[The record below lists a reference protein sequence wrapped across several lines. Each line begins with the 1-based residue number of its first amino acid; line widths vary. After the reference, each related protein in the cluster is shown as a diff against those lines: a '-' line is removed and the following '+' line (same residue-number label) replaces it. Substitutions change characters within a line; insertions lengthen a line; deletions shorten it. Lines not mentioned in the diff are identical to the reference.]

1 MILQLRLCYRFSAPR
16 NIKFAAKNS
25 AILLHNSK
33 TPFSTTVSSFMPRKP
48 KLKPFENEEEAV
60 NDAKWKDYAPGARNL
75 FDEVRSS
82 TNFGSVR
89 VDDDN
94 MPQIEK
100 EVIESNVKTEVGGSH
115 TESFSKIN
123 AHKSDYLSL
132 LIEEKDNRFSP
143 LTPLVPENLSTPAPS
158 EEESV
163 AKQHFSF
170 GKFRENKTIP
180 VKFEQS
186 QPSEQNDLN
195 YFDELMF
202 KESYG
207 KFSSEEALKVREVHV
222 DASVE
227 IAREQ
232 SADPE
237 LNLIDK
243 EYFSQSLAKP
253 TESKNVDNFALEKSD
268 DLNFID
274 EQFFTPQ
281 PESIMPLAESAK
293 NNLTFSEQMMLLQEA
308 KEDREISKQPPKI
321 VLEELSS
328 SHNKVQTSAGIDQAP
343 TASWF
348 ESDMGAFDV
357 AAFDPVVNEVDS
369 DNDSNDSEL
378 KARMKSKRAQKLAD
392 DMPEKPLKKSTPL
405 NSKKFKAKT
414 SDGSALEYVRKLR
427 KSQDGQTASKHPHDL
442 LGHHLQDRF
451 VAATSNLQ
459 PGSNI
464 EKRLMSG
471 DDDEAVEHVG
481 LYEDVRKYKPPD
493 LDTYTKQ
500 EVKELLFSKIIYN
513 DHDIVAMWKPH
524 GLPMFC
530 GESKN
535 KDINK
540 NRHQKIERFSMEYFL
555 PDLAKKVEVE
565 KLYEVH
571 RLDSTTTGVI
581 LYAKTKEMELK
592 LRKLFYLK
600 KVEKSYLCICN
611 GVPQGDSG
619 VIDIPVGEGI
629 VGGRRRMTL
638 RPDFD
643 ASQIITNK
651 KSSSGNVSKA
661 VTEYR
666 IVSSHNNAS
675 LVQTKMLSGK
685 KHQIR
690 LHLGLGLG
698 CPILGDH
705 KFSYPDQLGKPQ
717 QVKGDILQRLNIRKS
732 KSRELPIFLHARRI
746 FIPDIIPDGNLV
758 ITASLP
764 HFFSKTMRRLK
775 LKGSRSEN

>member
-1 MILQLRLCYRFSAPR
+1 M
-16 NIKFAAKNS
+16 
-25 AILLHNSK
+25 HNSK
-33 TPFSTTVSSFMPRKP
+33 TPFSTTASTFMPRKP
-48 KLKPFENEEEAV
+48 KIKPFENEEEAV
-60 NDAKWKDYAPGARNL
+60 SDAKWKDYAPGARNL

-100 EVIESNVKTEVGGSH
+100 EVIENNVKTEVGGAH

-143 LTPLVPENLSTPAPS
+143 LTPLVPENFSTPVPS

-180 VKFEQS
+180 VNFEQS
-186 QPSEQNDLN
+186 QPSEQTDLN

-202 KESYG
+202 HESYS
-207 KFSSEEALKVREVHV
+207 KFSSEEAFKTREVHV

-237 LNLIDK
+237 LNLIDQ
-243 EYFSQSLAKP
+243 EYFSGSLAKP
-253 TESKNVDNFALEKSD
+253 TESKNADNFGLEKSD

-281 PESIMPLAESAK
+281 PESIMTLAESEK
-293 NNLTFSEQMMLLQEA
+293 NNLTFSEQMVMLQEA
-308 KEDREISKQPPKI
+308 KEDRKIGKQPPKI

-328 SHNKVQTSAGIDQAP
+328 SHNKVLTSAGIDQSP

-348 ESDMGAFDV
+348 ESDMAAFDIS
-357 AAFDPVVNEVDS
+357 AFDPVDNEVDS
-369 DNDSNDSEL
+369 DNDSDL
-378 KARMKSKRAQKLAD
+378 KARMMSKRAQKLED
-392 DMPEKPLKKSTPL
+392 DIPEKPLQKSSPSNASKKS
-405 NSKKFKAKT
+405 KAKT

-427 KSQDGQTASKHPHDL
+427 KSKDGQTAPTHPNEL

-459 PGSNI
+459 GSNN
-464 EKRLMSG
+464 EKRLAG

-481 LYEDVRKYKPPD
+481 VYADIRKYKPPD
-493 LDTYTKQ
+493 LDSYTKQ
-500 EVKELLFSKIIYN
+500 EVRDLLFSKIIYN
-513 DHDIVAMWKPH
+513 DHDIVAVWKPH
-524 GLPMFC
+524 GLPMFL

-535 KDINK
+535 EHKYK
-540 NRHQKIERFSMEYFL
+540 NRIERFSMEYFL
-555 PDLAKKVEVE
+555 PALAKKVEVE

-581 LYAKTKEMELK
+581 LYAKTKDMELK

-619 VIDIPVGEGI
+619 VIDIPVGEGT

-643 ASQIITNK
+643 ASKIISNK

-666 IVSSHNNAS
+666 VVSSHNNAS

-717 QVKGDILQRLNIRKS
+717 KVKGDIVERLNIRKS

-746 FIPDIIPDGNLV
+746 SIPDIIPDGNLV
-758 ITASLP
+758 ITANLP
-764 HFFSKTMRRLK
+764 HFFSKTMKRLK